1 MVVITYFFEQTPMDV
16 DNIPKPILD
25 ELKGVVFSD
34 DSEVYDL
41 LCRKRDRTGRLNIV
55 GPSRALTTALANAR
69 QVLHVSVFDVQ
80 SQEVTF

>member
-34 DSEVYDL
+34 DSQVYDL
-41 LCRKRDRTGRLNIV
+41 LCRKRDRAGQLNIV
-55 GPSRALTTALANAR
+55 GPSGALTAALANAR
-69 QVLHVSVFDVQ
+69 QVLHISVADVQ
-80 SQEVTF
+80 SREVMF